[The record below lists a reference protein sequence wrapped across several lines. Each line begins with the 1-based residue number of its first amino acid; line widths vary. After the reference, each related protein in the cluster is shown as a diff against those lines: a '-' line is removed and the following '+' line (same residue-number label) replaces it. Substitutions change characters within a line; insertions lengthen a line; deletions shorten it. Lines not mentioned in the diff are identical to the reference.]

1 MVSMN
6 YYQTKHSSIK
16 TQSGAQL
23 VEFAIILPLLITILF
38 AVIEFGFMLYDQAII
53 TNASREGARSGV
65 VAAVQ
70 GSGFTSYPGCA
81 TQTSGVSD
89 GIGTASCVAKNYL
102 GSSLISFYSPAPTA
116 TITSTNIG
124 TCTPLPP
131 SNACKL
137 QVTISYNYK
146 GPVTSTIASIMGT
159 IRTLQ
164 ATSIMYYE

>member
-1 MVSMN
+1 MSELN
-6 YYQTKHSSIK
+6 LKPQCLKLQT
-16 TQSGAQL
+16 GAQL

-65 VAAVQ
+65 VAAIQ
-70 GSGFTSYPGCA
+70 GSGFSSYPGCTA
-81 TQTSGVSD
+81 ATSGITD
-89 GIGTASCVAKNYL
+89 GVATASCVSKSYL
-102 GSSLISFYSPAPTA
+102 SSSLVSFYSPAPTA
-116 TITSTNIG
+116 TITATNIG

-137 QVTISYNYK
+137 QVNITYSYK
-146 GPVTSTIASIMGT
+146 GPVTSTISSIMGT